1 VVWFGESLPHR
12 EWNIAERA
20 ADRCDA
26 FFCVGTSAVVY
37 PAASLIERAAARG
50 VTTVQV
56 NPAGSSWDKHVSYNF
71 SCAAGAMLPELVKRL

>member
-1 VVWFGESLPHR
+1 
-12 EWNIAERA
+12 
-20 ADRCDA
+20 
-26 FFCVGTSAVVY
+26 VY